1 MRQLVL
7 GGEPHATGIHVRRV
21 VLDVPLRPVGAGVH
35 LLDVDGERDVG
46 DAAVGERRPA
56 REVGD
61 VLDVRGA
68 HDALAVLRDVHE
80 QPVEGHVLL
89 GVGADEVVIRP
100 AGDGK
105 DRLAVEGRVV
115 EPVQEVN
122 PAGA

>member
-1 MRQLVL
+1 M
-7 GGEPHATGIHVRRV
+7 
-21 VLDVPLRPVGAGVH
+21 
-35 LLDVDGERDVG
+35 G

-89 GVGADEVVIRP
+89 GVGADEVVIRH

-122 PAGA
+122 PAGPEVARQTPSLPVNLA